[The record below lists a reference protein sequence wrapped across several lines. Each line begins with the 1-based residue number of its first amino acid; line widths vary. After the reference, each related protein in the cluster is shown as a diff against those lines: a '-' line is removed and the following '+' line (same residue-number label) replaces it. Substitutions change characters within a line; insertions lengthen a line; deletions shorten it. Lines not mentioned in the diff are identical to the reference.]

1 MSDDIPV
8 LEYAPGAPRSMRK
21 RVLLGAIAVC
31 AAGAAIVVAGRAYR
45 ASQARMIP
53 LGGIIAAPEV
63 NWQPETSGAGAEG
76 TAEVGSP

>member
-8 LEYAPGAPRSMRK
+8 LEYAPGAPRWMRK

-53 LGGIIAAPEV
+53 LGGITPAPQV
-63 NWQPETSGAGAEG
+63 NWQPGTAGSGAEG
-76 TAEVGSP
+76 TAGVGSP